1 MKEVVLEYWDFEGG
15 DEKAVFEFKYDDQNR
30 LCYVTEKRYYDDQ
43 LDADNVYRYAYDRD
57 ELVIL
62 GDMYESRYDEMTHF
76 SVKYTYR
83 FENGLMVYELWEQT
97 WGDYSTETKRVAK
110 AFLNEDDANQFAES
124 LEMAQQLLQNTNSLR
139 IKIEKQ
145 L

>member
-1 MKEVVLEYWDFEGG
+1 MSFISKIDFLIRPHKVKEIVEQVDGAHVWIVSWD
-15 DEKAVFEFKYDDQNR
+15 AR
-30 LCYVTEKRYYDDQ
+30 
-43 LDADNVYRYAYDRD
+43 
-57 ELVIL
+57 
-62 GDMYESRYDEMTHF
+62 
-76 SVKYTYR
+76 
-83 FENGLMVYELWEQT
+83 

-124 LEMAQQLLQNTNSLR
+124 LEMAQELLQNTNNLR

>member
-1 MKEVVLEYWDFEGG
+1 MKCIKKLNSLIRPHKVKEIVEEVDGANVWVVSWD
-15 DEKAVFEFKYDDQNR
+15 AR
-30 LCYVTEKRYYDDQ
+30 
-43 LDADNVYRYAYDRD
+43 
-57 ELVIL
+57 
-62 GDMYESRYDEMTHF
+62 
-76 SVKYTYR
+76 
-83 FENGLMVYELWEQT
+83 

-124 LEMAQQLLQNTNSLR
+124 LEMAQKLLQNTNSLR